1 MVINP
6 PNNKEPLVSS
16 LDSHDPTLSAGPG
29 GAVFLP
35 EGAVQWTATEGQV
48 VNTGTFLLCGLG
60 FLALLALFGLM
71 TLAQGSA
78 ERLAIRG
85 AGFWIMLPLLYA
97 GLCAWRTACHRYTLT
112 DQRLQERSGILSVT
126 TETLEL
132 YRVKDISVQQPLLQ
146 RLFGRGCIRLVTS
159 DRSSPRVVL
168 NAIPDPRS
176 VADLLRAC
184 VERCR
189 VAKGVREIDA

>member
-6 PNNKEPLVSS
+6 PNDKEPPVSS
-16 LDSHDPTLSAGPG
+16 LDSHDSIISPGPG

-35 EGAVQWTATEGQV
+35 EGAVLWTATEGQV
-48 VNTGTFLLCGLG
+48 VNAGTFLLCGLA
-60 FLALLALFGLM
+60 FMAMLTLLV
-71 TLAQGSA
+71 
-78 ERLAIRG
+78 LAILARRG
-85 AGFWIMLPLLYA
+85 FDSLGLLWFSVPVLYP

-112 DQRLQERSGILSVT
+112 DQRLQERRGILSVT
-126 TETLEL
+126 IETLEL
-132 YRVKDISVQQPLLQ
+132 YRVKDISVRQPLLQ

-168 NAIPDPRS
+168 NAIPDPRA

>member
-1 MVINP
+1 MVINSS
-6 PNNKEPLVSS
+6 NNKEPTVTS
-16 LDSHDPTLSAGPG
+16 LDSHDPTLSSRPG
-29 GAVFLP
+29 SAVFLP
-35 EGAVQWTATEGQV
+35 EGAVQWRATEGQV
-48 VNTGTFLLCGLG
+48 VNIGTFLLCGLG
-60 FLALLALFGLM
+60 FLALLALLVLV

-78 ERLAIRG
+78 DRLAVRG
-85 AGFWIMLPLLYA
+85 LGFWIMLPLLYA
-97 GLCAWRTACHRYTLT
+97 GLCAWRTASHRYTLT

-132 YRVKDISVQQPLLQ
+132 YRVKDISVHQPLLH
-146 RLFGRGCIRLVTS
+146 RIFGRGRVRLATS
-159 DRSSPRVVL
+159 DRSSPVVVL
-168 NAIPDPRS
+168 NAVPDPRG